1 MILTILGY
9 GAHGGRGGIDL
20 YVANVL
26 ESLIKNKKI
35 KQIDLYTKK
44 KVYKKNRK
52 IFFFNEENNLIF
64 GLNIFKNIFK
74 ILRSDIILI
83 THINLII
90 FLFIPIIFKKKVI
103 IFTYGL
109 DIWGSKKN
117 IIYKYL
123 ISKINYIISMRKY
136 TMNIFKKKYSSKGKF
151 FFLLPN
157 CIEYKNY
164 KLNKYKNKNII
175 SVARL
180 DSSEKNK
187 GIDETLEALSKL
199 KGINFKYFV
208 VGDGDDT
215 QRLKTKSKK
224 LSLDKK
230 VFFLGKLSNSKR
242 DKIFKNSHIISMPG
256 SAKNFDTYPM
266 RFVFL
271 EAAQYGLKILASS
284 PVNYDERILEN
295 KYVNLNFVNPK
306 KISEITLMLKKLFGQ
321 KKYIDKKYLNDFSFN
336 IFQKKINNIILKVYN
351 I

>member
-20 YVANVL
+20 YVANLL
-26 ESLIKNKKI
+26 ESLIKNKNI
-35 KQIDLYTKK
+35 KQINLYTKK

-52 IFFFNEENNLIF
+52 IFFFNEENNFIF

-90 FLFIPIIFKKKVI
+90 FLFIPIIFKKKI
-103 IFTYGL
+103 ILFTYGL

-136 TMNIFKKKYSSKGKF
+136 TMNIFKKKYSKKGKL

-157 CIEYKNY
+157 CIKYKSY

-187 GIDETLEALSKL
+187 GIDETLEALAKL

-215 QRLKTKSKK
+215 HRLKIKSKK

-230 VFFLGKLSNSKR
+230 VFFLGKLSNRER
-242 DKIFKNSHIISMPG
+242 DKIFQNSHIISMPG

-271 EAAQYGLKILASS
+271 EAAQYGLKILASN

-306 KISEITLMLKKLFGQ
+306 KTSEITLMLKKLFGQ

-336 IFQKKINNIILKVYN
+336 LFRKKINNIILKVYN
-351 I
+351 V